1 MNLYPYDCS
10 YLNTE
15 YGRRKAME
23 CYDIEMKKRHLD
35 DGEQEGNEYV
45 AGCPR
50 SSVWLI
56 GEEPDAHEP
65 G

>member
-1 MNLYPYDCS
+1 
-10 YLNTE
+10 
-15 YGRRKAME
+15 ME
-23 CYDIEMKKRHLD
+23 CYEIEMRKRLD